1 MNKPQTHF
9 TPGPWNFDRLA
20 ISENHMVYVTGSDQ
34 NGIDINRPLLEISAN
49 AALIAAAPDMFSA
62 LVEVSEFLEM
72 LADMNLK
79 DYPITLPLLRGT
91 VETAIEK
98 ATKID

>member
-9 TPGPWNFDRLA
+9 TPGPWIAHWLSDFKKMFIVVDSNYTSIDNFRPD
-20 ISENHMVYVTGSDQ
+20 SE
-34 NGIDINRPLLEISAN
+34 LSAN
-49 AALIAAAPDMFSA
+49 AVLIAAAPDMFSA

-91 VETAIEK
+91 VEQAIEK